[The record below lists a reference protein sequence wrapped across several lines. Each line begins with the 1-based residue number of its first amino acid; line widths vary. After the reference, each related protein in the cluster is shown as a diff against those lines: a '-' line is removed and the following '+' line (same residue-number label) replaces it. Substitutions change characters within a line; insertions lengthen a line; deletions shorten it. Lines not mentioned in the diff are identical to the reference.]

1 VEWDLLRSTIMQPCN
16 YSGWFDADL
25 AAEFGVVSFDW
36 ANHENSCVTQHTVT
50 HPHRTGSFV

>member
-1 VEWDLLRSTIMQPCN
+1 MQPCN